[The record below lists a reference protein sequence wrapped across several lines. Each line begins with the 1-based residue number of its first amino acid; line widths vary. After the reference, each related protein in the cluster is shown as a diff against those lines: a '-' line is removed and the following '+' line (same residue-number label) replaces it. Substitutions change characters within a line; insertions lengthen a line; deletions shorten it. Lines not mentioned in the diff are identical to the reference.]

1 MTGAGNHNGALLVCQ
16 DMHKAFGGVVAVD
29 GMSLEVRPGLI
40 TGLIGPNGAG
50 KTTLFNLASNVLKAD
65 KGSVHLFGE
74 DVTGLKPHKIA
85 RKGMIRTFQL
95 SREMTRL
102 TVLENLMLSPQRQTG
117 EQLKAVFLSR
127 RAMKEEDEK
136 IYAQATGVLET
147 VNLSHVADEYA
158 GNLSGGQKKLL
169 ELARALMIDPELILL
184 DEPAAGVNP
193 SLMGLLMDT
202 IEKLNTAHNKTF
214 LIVEHD
220 MDLVARLCHHVIVM
234 AEGRHLTE
242 GTFEEVTH
250 DRQVMEAYLGS
261 AADG

>member
-1 MTGAGNHNGALLVCQ
+1 MSETSPNNAALLICRN
-16 DMHKAFGGVVAVD
+16 MHKAFGGVIAVD
-29 GMSLEVRPGLI
+29 GMSLEVQPGKI

-65 KGSVHLFGE
+65 QGSVHLYGE

-85 RKGMIRTFQL
+85 RMGMIRTFQL

-102 TVLENLMLSPQRQTG
+102 TVLENLMLAPQSQIG
-117 EQLKAVFLSR
+117 ENLKSVFFSRKAVR
-127 RAMKEEDEK
+127 EEEEK
-136 IYAQATGVLET
+136 TYAQAVEVLKT
-147 VNLSHVADEYA
+147 VNLTHVSDEYA

-169 ELARALMIDPELILL
+169 ELARALMIDPQLILL

-202 IEKLNTAHNKTF
+202 IEKLNQEHDKTF

-242 GTFEEVTH
+242 GTFDEVTH
-250 DRQVMEAYLGS
+250 NPQVMEAYLGS
-261 AADG
+261 AVDA